1 MRHKRLLVL
10 LMVLIASCCLYLWLF
25 TTGETSNFGL
35 NAFTE
40 TLGIF
45 VTVLIVDHLIKRQEE
60 LRSLPQ
66 KATAYEDV
74 RLLTTRIVGF
84 WSEVHQACVPEPSPV
99 SVNELFCQASFEKMQ
114 RYLNLDA
121 QPNVIPSRTWWAW
134 LPQSLS
140 DHKKRA
146 ETILERHNNVL
157 DPVTYAHVHQIATEG
172 MDPEIFN
179 TLRQSGHQ
187 MGYPRP
193 HILANY
199 HFLPE
204 NYCETIISLVSW
216 CEKQVSQL
224 ESNGIVGLKRVGAT
238 IGPWDR
244 RDNPPSMIAEQEL
257 LRQLSAVQQFR
268 ETHKAAAATP

>member
-10 LMVLIASCCLYLWLF
+10 LMLLIASVCLFLWF
-25 TTGETSNFGL
+25 STSGETSNFGL

-40 TLGIF
+40 TLGIL

-84 WSEVHQACVPEPSPV
+84 WSDVYRACVPEASPA

-114 RYLNLDA
+114 RNLNLDS
-121 QPNVIPSRTWWAW
+121 QPNVAPPRTWWEW
-134 LPQSLS
+134 LTQSLS
-140 DHKKRA
+140 DHRKRA

-157 DPVTYAHVHQIATEG
+157 DPTTYAFVHQIATEG
-172 MDPEIFN
+172 IEPSIIQ
-179 TLRQSGHQ
+179 TLRQSDQQSGF
-187 MGYPRP
+187 PRP
-193 HILANY
+193 HILGSY
-199 HFLPE
+199 YFLPE
-204 NYCETIISLVSW
+204 HYCETVVELVSW
-216 CEKQVSQL
+216 CEAQVKQL
-224 ESNGIVGLKRVGAT
+224 ERNGICGLKRVGAA

-244 RDNPPSMIAEQEL
+244 QDNPPSKIDDAEL
-257 LRQLSAVQQFR
+257 HGQLVAVQQFR
-268 ETHKAAAATP
+268 ERHDANTPQ

>member
-1 MRHKRLLVL
+1 MF
-10 LMVLIASCCLYLWLF
+10 LIASGCLYLWLS
-25 TTGETSNFGL
+25 TSGETSNFGL

-40 TLGIF
+40 TLGIL

-84 WSEVHQACVPEPSPV
+84 WSGVYQACVPESSPT
-99 SVNELFCQASFEKMQ
+99 SVNELFCQASFEKMR

-121 QPNVIPSRTWWAW
+121 QPNVTPARTWWDW
-134 LPQSLS
+134 FPQSLS

-172 MDPEIFN
+172 MDPDMFH
-179 TLRQSGHQ
+179 TLRQSDQQ
-187 MGYPRP
+187 MGFPRP
-193 HILANY
+193 HILASY
-199 HFLPE
+199 YFLPAS
-204 NYCETIISLVSW
+204 YCETIISLVSW
-216 CEKQVSQL
+216 CEKQVGLL
-224 ESNGIVGLKRVGAT
+224 EGNGIVGLKRVGAT
-238 IGPWDR
+238 IGTWDQQ
-244 RDNPPSMIAEQEL
+244 DNPPSMISEQEL
-257 LRQLSAVQQFR
+257 LRQLSAMQQFQER
-268 ETHKAAAATP
+268 HNATATP

>member
-10 LMVLIASCCLYLWLF
+10 LISLIASGCLYLWLS
-25 TTGETSNFGL
+25 TSGEASNFGL

-40 TLGIF
+40 TLGIL

-84 WSEVHQACVPEPSPV
+84 WSDVYRACIPEPSPI
-99 SVNELFCQASFEKMQ
+99 SVEALFCKASFEKMQ
-114 RYLNLDA
+114 KNLNLDS
-121 QPNVIPSRTWWAW
+121 QPNVAPPRTWWDW

-157 DPVTYAHVHQIATEG
+157 DPNAYAYVHQIATEG
-172 MDPEIFN
+172 IEPEIIHS
-179 TLRQSGHQ
+179 LRQTDSQTGF
-187 MGYPRP
+187 PRP
-193 HILANY
+193 RILGSY
-199 HFLPE
+199 YFLPE
-204 NYCETIISLVSW
+204 NYCETVIGLVAW
-216 CEKQVSQL
+216 CEEQIKQL
-224 ESNGIVGLKRVGAT
+224 EGNGIVGLKRVGAT

-244 RDNPPSMIAEQEL
+244 QDKPPSMLDEQEL
-257 LRQLSAVQQFR
+257 IRQLTAVKEFR
-268 ETHKAAAATP
+268 EKHDVIVSK